1 MKDHFSLIAAA
12 VGGFMLSVA
21 AAGIIKAAPVT
32 ALNAA
37 PSLTT
42 PVANQ
47 TSFTAARFKKSER

>member
-1 MKDHFSLIAAA
+1 MKDISLIAAA

-32 ALNAA
+32 SLNTAL
-37 PSLTT
+37 SLTT

-47 TSFTAARFKKSER
+47 TSFTAARFQKSER